1 MPLLAA
7 AAQIADSL
15 TPIANAPTTS
25 EGATRDGRSRRLDI
39 HTSSSIVYCPWPRF
53 MGLHPARLS
62 LCAPLCVAREIEW
75 CDHDY
80 PRWGEHTLC
89 NGHLECPPVLG
100 SPARS

>member
-1 MPLLAA
+1 
-7 AAQIADSL
+7 
-15 TPIANAPTTS
+15 
-25 EGATRDGRSRRLDI
+25 
-39 HTSSSIVYCPWPRF
+39 

-100 SPARS
+100 SPASLIGSERPPYVRGSGLFVF